1 MLRGLEHHPMGEGG
15 VSRVPSACR
24 RLLGDLTTAFQY
36 LMRAYRKYRK
46 RHFIRACSKRT
57 RANVIKLEEGRF
69 RLEIRKTIFCEGGET
84 L

>member
-1 MLRGLEHHPMGEGG
+1 
-15 VSRVPSACR
+15 
-24 RLLGDLTTAFQY
+24 
-36 LMRAYRKYRK
+36 MRAYRKYRK